1 MILQL
6 RLVGVFISILHL
18 LYGTMNFHTIM
29 TSPRIFAFL
38 LLFCIASTAWA
49 QKKPLDNAVNDVWET
64 IGSSALSDAGR
75 YIYYHVNPQYGDGS
89 LGVKHTANQHIGRI
103 EREAKL
109 LTA

>member
-49 QKKPLDNAVNDVWET
+49 QKKPLDHDVYDGWET
-64 IGSSALSDAGR
+64 IGSSAILDDGR
-75 YIYYHVNPQYGDGS
+75 YIYYIVNPQAGDGR
-89 LGVKHTANQHIGRI
+89 LVVTNPDNQHLGRI
-103 EREAKL
+103 DRKS
-109 LTA
+109 